1 MVARAQQRENAVQS
15 YFRPFFRTKSGHIF
29 TLCAPHGHMRDG
41 LAAAQIARYF
51 PLPEYAG
58 ISIVPGHPGST
69 PDANIILVG
78 WSKLFVDLHKPP
90 GGKRLFSKLL
100 KTRIEGIMKQCCFEF
115 RKGRQAAMVNRV
127 SGARFTAQAGVREGI
142 KVDYGVIRRLCRS
155 ATENT
160 VIVEGLHW
168 LGTLGAAKVL
178 TQASLLEDI
187 WQKRSK
193 LGDVRDSAPLEIL
206 VRAEFDPQ
214 IRDGVHA
221 LEAIQATPLLAVHD
235 RDWVMDLVDDGDWVD
250 QRPWEATLVAREE
263 GSAMLV
269 GPGARLPLPRLEI
282 HLDLGEM
289 DRRVRDPARKLLVD
303 ATGGSLPVPDRDRA
317 GRRQVSRLL
326 EKLTLASDQSR
337 LLMIGLSKRDSSIHE
352 TVLPEGGSK
361 AHHLRKRLLL
371 HLSLRRILGSVFC
384 NDEESVRRFFPELA
398 EAAGRTKVTDYFTK
412 RLTSRLGEG
421 LQAVFGDGSQ
431 RNKKDYARIEK
442 NPRKR
447 SFALH
452 LERMALVV
460 KVRVTPSR

>member
-1 MVARAQQRENAVQS
+1 MVTRVRQRENAVQS
-15 YFRPFFRTKSGHIF
+15 YFRPFFHTKSGHIF
-29 TLCAPHGHMRDG
+29 TLCAPHEHMRDG

-69 PDANIILVG
+69 PDANIIIVG
-78 WSKLFVDLHKPP
+78 WSKLFVDLHDPP
-90 GGKRLFSKLL
+90 GGKRLASKLL
-100 KTRIEGIMKQCCFEF
+100 KARIEGIMKQCCFEF
-115 RKGRQAAMVNRV
+115 RKGRQAALVNRV
-127 SGARFTAQAGVREGI
+127 SGACFTAQAAGKEEV

-187 WQKRSK
+187 WEKRRE
-193 LGDVRDSAPLEIL
+193 LGDVRDSVPFEIL

-221 LEAIQATPLLAVHD
+221 LEAIHATPLLAVHD

-263 GSAMLV
+263 GPARPVASS
-269 GPGARLPLPRLEI
+269 ARLPVPRLEI
-282 HLDLGEM
+282 HLDLAEM
-289 DRRVRDPARKLLVD
+289 DRRVRDLARLLLVD
-303 ATGGSLPVPDRDRA
+303 ATVGSLPVPERDRR
-317 GRRQVSRLL
+317 GRKRVDRLL

-337 LLMIGLSKRDSSIHE
+337 LLMVGLSGRDSTIHE

-361 AHHLRKRLLL
+361 SHHLRKRFLL
-371 HLSLRRILGSVFC
+371 HLALRRILGSVFC

-398 EAAGRTKVTDYFTK
+398 EAADGKKVTDYFTK

-421 LQAVFGDGSQ
+421 LQAVFGDGSP
-431 RNKKDYARIEK
+431 RSKKDYARIEK
-442 NPRKR
+442 NPRER